1 MGQWV
6 ASNHN
11 NADEYLG
18 SSFPFLH
25 HYETV
30 SNTVLK
36 LSLPYGSRHI
46 TIINNGSNAVRV
58 GFTVNG
64 VNSNPNPN
72 FFVVKGGLASPRL
85 EIKCKELYF
94 LRDGSSDATDVS
106 VIVGYTNIPPKNV
119 PLLTGS
125 TGFSGV
131 G

>member
-11 NADEYLG
+11 NADEYIG
-18 SSFPFLH
+18 SSFPFLQ
-25 HYETV
+25 HYDTV
-30 SNTVLK
+30 GATPVK

-64 VNSNPNPN
+64 VNSNPSPN
-72 FFVVKGGLASPRL
+72 YFVVKGGLASPRL
-85 EIKCKELYF
+85 EIKCKEIYLV
-94 LRDGSSDATDVS
+94 RDGSDATEVS
-106 VIVGYTNIPPKNV
+106 VIVGYTGVPPKNV
-119 PLLTGS
+119 PILTGS
-125 TGFSGV
+125 DGFKGV

>member
-6 ASNHN
+6 SSNHN
-11 NADEYLG
+11 NTDEYLG

-25 HYETV
+25 HFETV
-30 SNTVLK
+30 SNSVLS

-58 GFTVNG
+58 GFTENG
-64 VNSNPNPN
+64 VNSNPDPN
-72 FFVVKGGLASPRL
+72 FFVVKGEMSSPRL
-85 EIKCKELYF
+85 EIKCKKLFF
-94 LRDGSSDATDVS
+94 LRDGGSNATDVS
-106 VIVGYTNIPPKNV
+106 VIVGYTNVPSKNV
-119 PLLTGS
+119 PVLTGS